1 MADALSTSYKKA
13 RATNIS
19 AILAVLFVGNTIGIG
34 YWIERRRPRVLPEEV
49 VKAKLPSILGGFFV
63 HPRHAQVEVIEPDLL
78 TEDKGR
84 TERKA

>member
-1 MADALSTSYKKA
+1 VRKISVMLAL
-13 RATNIS
+13 
-19 AILAVLFVGNTIGIG
+19 LFVGIAAGIAHRLA
-34 YWIERRRPRVLPEEV
+34 RRRARVPQQEV
-49 VKAKLPSILGGFFV
+49 VMAKLPSILGGFFV